1 MAWAALA
8 VPIVTSLLK
17 GGEQK
22 TPAAPQLPP
31 PPSLGEVF
39 AANQAK
45 YDSPMQFQ
53 GPSGQ
58 GNPFSQLPPIGGG
71 IKGPNG

>member
-17 GGEQK
+17 GEEKQQ
-22 TPAAPQLPP
+22 PAQQLPP
-31 PPSLGEVF
+31 PPSLAEQM

-45 YDSPMQFQ
+45 YDSPGSHSYPTAQ
-53 GPSGQ
+53 S
-58 GNPFSQLPPIGGG
+58 NPFSQFPIGGG
-71 IKGPNG
+71 NRGFNG

>member
-8 VPIVTSLLK
+8 IPIVTSLLK
-17 GGEQK
+17 GNEKQA
-22 TPAAPQLPP
+22 PAQQLPP

-45 YDSPMQFQ
+45 YSTPTQHSYPTAQ
-53 GPSGQ
+53 S
-58 GNPFSQLPPIGGG
+58 NPFSQFPIGGG
-71 IKGPNG
+71 NRGSNG